1 MIYRCIIA
9 EYLYLCGMQGS
20 FTFGK
25 SERLSYKS
33 AIEDL
38 FHKGS
43 GIPCYPLRIVWLARE
58 GEEGCK
64 PRILVSVPARTFRKA
79 VDRNLLKRRM
89 REAYRRNNIRL
100 SGRLPFS
107 NRQVDIAF
115 LYIAKEICSY
125 HDIEKGII
133 SGLDAVAERV

>member
-1 MIYRCIIA
+1 
-9 EYLYLCGMQGS
+9 MQGS
-20 FTFGK
+20 YTFGK
-25 SERLSYKS
+25 SERLSHKS
-33 AIEDL
+33 AIQEL

-43 GIPCYPLRIVWLARE
+43 VVPCYPLRMVWLTGE
-58 GEEGCK
+58 GREGCK
-64 PRILVSVPARTFRKA
+64 LRILVSVPARTFHKA

-89 REAYRRNNIRL
+89 REAYRKNKARL
-100 SGRLPFS
+100 YDRLPRS

-133 SGLDAVAERV
+133 SGLDAVAERA